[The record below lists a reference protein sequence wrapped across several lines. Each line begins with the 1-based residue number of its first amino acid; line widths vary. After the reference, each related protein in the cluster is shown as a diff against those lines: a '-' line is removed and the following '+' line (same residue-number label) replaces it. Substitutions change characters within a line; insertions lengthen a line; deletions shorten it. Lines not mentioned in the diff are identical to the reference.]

1 MGPNDSQLSLLRS
14 AIAHLDERD
23 YSRYLELRQLLAV
36 RPRGFEAKFRRIFQH
51 YFALNSSGLTEA
63 FKDIYFERLF
73 AFEVGGCSDP
83 YTPLL
88 RELYSYPRRQGDRSL
103 QASFVSKLVAI
114 HDENRPIFDRHVGA
128 FFGLSVPSCG
138 GIDFR
143 IAGFVEN
150 LRRLEQSYHSWSEDS
165 RFRVVLADLCASHPR
180 LAACSSVRLA
190 DILVWTVGR
199 RDLGRDSR
207 EVSSAAVP

>member
-1 MGPNDSQLSLLRS
+1 MTGPNDFQLALLTG

-23 YSRYLELRQLLAV
+23 YARYLELRQLLAA

-51 YFALNSSGLTEA
+51 YFALNSGGLTEA
-63 FKDIYFERLF
+63 FKDLYFARLF
-73 AFEVGGCSDP
+73 EFEVGKSSDP

-88 RELYSYPRRQGDRSL
+88 RELYSHPRRQGDRSL
-103 QASFVSKLVAI
+103 QGSFVSKLVAI

-128 FFGLSVPSCG
+128 FFGLSAPSCG

-143 IAGFVEN
+143 IAGFVAN
-150 LRRLEQSYHSWSEDS
+150 LRRLEETYLSWSENPRFS
-165 RFRVVLADLCASHPR
+165 RVLSDLTACHPR
-180 LAACSSVRLA
+180 LAACSPVRLA

-199 RDLGRDSR
+199 RDLGR
-207 EVSSAAVP
+207 EPQEA